1 MTDINRR
8 EFAGSVLLAALAP
21 VLGIGAAPVE
31 RGWWE
36 PAVEQ
41 AGDDLDALAKALAE
55 VVRVQ
60 YGDRLGAGRPGD
72 DHPSDQDRARQSRRD
87 AQSGARQRR
96 RARLRVLRAR
106 RSPDMSDLSFQTIPE
121 LGRLLRGRKLSS
133 VELTGHF
140 LERLERLG
148 PTYNAVVT
156 VLREP
161 ALAEAKERDREL
173 RSGRDRG
180 PLHGI
185 PYGAKDLLAAEGAPT
200 TWGAQPYRDQL
211 LKGDATVVAPASER
225 RARCCAAKLAM
236 VELAGGMGYNQAF
249 ASFTGPGKTPWDV
262 ARWSGGSSSG
272 SGAAVGAGL
281 VPFAIGSETWGS
293 IQFPAAFCGV
303 TGLRPTY
310 GRVSR
315 HGAMALSWTMD
326 KLGPLG
332 RTAEDCGLVLAAIAG
347 PDPADPSTLPDRF
360 VFPSRSPREGT
371 TPHRRAPRHAGQ
383 DPARGPPELRGVAR
397 RAAPVRGH
405 RGGPGASRSSLRRD
419 GGHHHRR
426 RGGERLRAALPERA
440 DHRAHRARGP
450 HRRLRR
456 PGRSSPRTTCA
467 RSGCGGRPAPRS
479 TACWPAWTPS
489 PRRASRPWPGPST
502 PPSTRCTRTIPAGPA
517 SAGRPTSAVFP
528 GCS

>member
-1 MTDINRR
+1 
-8 EFAGSVLLAALAP
+8 
-21 VLGIGAAPVE
+21 
-31 RGWWE
+31 
-36 PAVEQ
+36 
-41 AGDDLDALAKALAE
+41 
-55 VVRVQ
+55 
-60 YGDRLGAGRPGD
+60 
-72 DHPSDQDRARQSRRD
+72 
-87 AQSGARQRR
+87 
-96 RARLRVLRAR
+96 
-106 RSPDMSDLSFQTIPE
+106 MSDLSFQTITE
-121 LGRLLRGRKLSS
+121 LGRLLRARKTSS

-140 LERLERLG
+140 LGRLERLG

-185 PYGAKDLLAAEGAPT
+185 PYGAKDLLSAEGAPT

-211 LKGDATVVAPASER
+211 LKGDATVVR
-225 RARCCAAKLAM
+225 RLRSAGAILAAKLAM

-262 ARWSGGSSSG
+262 SRWSGGSSSG

-347 PDPADPSTLPDRF
+347 PDPADPTTLADRF
-360 VFPSRSPREGT
+360 AFPSPSTSKDRPRIGILRGT
-371 TPHRRAPRHAGQ
+371 LDKTQPEVRRNFEESIRVLREFATVIEDLALPEFPYDAMAGTIIDAEAASAFESLFQSGRITELTAPEDRIGGYAGQ
-383 DPARGPPELRGVAR
+383 VLLAKDYLRALRLRRPAGAALDRALMGVDAV
-397 RAAPVRGH
+397 AAPSLPTVAWPIDAAFDKVYPDYPGGTSIGGAANVCGVPGLFMMNGVGEAGLPTSLQLTGRAGAEAGLLAIGVRYQGMTE
-405 RGGPGASRSSLRRD
+405 
-419 GGHHHRR
+419 HHRR
-426 RGGERLRAALPERA
+426 R
-440 DHRAHRARGP
+440 
-450 HRRLRR
+450 
-456 PGRSSPRTTCA
+456 
-467 RSGCGGRPAPRS
+467 
-479 TACWPAWTPS
+479 
-489 PRRASRPWPGPST
+489 
-502 PPSTRCTRTIPAGPA
+502 PAGL
-517 SAGRPTSAVFP
+517 
-528 GCS
+528 